1 MMMMATVTVLLLL
14 VIIIAN
20 LYEVPLAFYI
30 GSLCNPH
37 SNPTVDTREG
47 LKLGKSIQKLLQ
59 RAK

>member
-47 LKLGKSIQKLLQ
+47 LKLGKSIQ
-59 RAK
+59 